1 MSTVDRSKRGRCA
14 RCGGLLYVD
23 DDGDSGCLLCG
34 AREYS
39 RAPAPFQDGEDSEP
53 PPWRGP
59 GAFGALAPPT
69 EAIELL
75 ARKRRA
81 A

>member
-1 MSTVDRSKRGRCA
+1 MSKVDLSRRTRCA

-23 DDGDSGCLLCG
+23 EDGDSGCLLCG

-39 RAPAPFQDGEDSEP
+39 APAPFQDTEDSRP
-53 PPWRGP
+53 PEWRGP
-59 GAFGALAPPT
+59 GAFGELSRPD

-81 A
+81 G

>member
-1 MSTVDRSKRGRCA
+1 MSTVDRSRRGRCA
-14 RCGGLLYVD
+14 RCNGLLYVD
-23 DDGDSGCLLCG
+23 EDGDSGCLLCG
-34 AREYS
+34 ARGYS
-39 RAPAPFQDGEDSEP
+39 RAPAPFQDTDDSEP
-53 PPWRGP
+53 PPWQGRNV
-59 GAFGALAPPT
+59 FGELARPT